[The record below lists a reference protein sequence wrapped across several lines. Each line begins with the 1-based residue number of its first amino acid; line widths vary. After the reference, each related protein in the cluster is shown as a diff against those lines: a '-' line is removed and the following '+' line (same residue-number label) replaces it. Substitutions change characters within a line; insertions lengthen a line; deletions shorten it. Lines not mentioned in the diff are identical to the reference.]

1 MKEKRYLLDE
11 PRNVDRIVYG
21 LYTLCGLLFLADLFY
36 AKHPRFGFEY
46 WFGFYPAFGFVAA
59 LTLVLVAKWL
69 RPLLKRDED
78 YYEKQGRSPD
88 GE

>member
-21 LYTLCGLLFLADLFY
+21 LFTLCGLLFLADLLY
-36 AKHPRFGFEY
+36 SKHPHFGFEY
-46 WFGFYPAFGFVAA
+46 WFGFYAAFGFVAA
-59 LTLVLVAKWL
+59 FTLVLVAKWL

-78 YYEKQGRSPD
+78 YYERRERSPD